1 MLLASPSLTCV
12 LSQAVQTVPLTV
24 ESQPLSQQRMRWWQI
39 LALVVVLG
47 WLYASV
53 LRHLV
58 WQWANDPNYSHGF
71 FVPLFSL
78 FVIWS
83 EREKLRK
90 LAIEPSWSGLVV
102 LLCGLAIL
110 AAGILGAELFLSRIS
125 LLLTIAG
132 LVVVSY
138 GWNHLRAIFFP
149 WVFLLFM
156 IPIPTIV
163 LNQITFPLQLLASK
177 VAAVTLPLTGVPV
190 LREGN
195 VIQLPA
201 MALEVAEACSG
212 IRSLT
217 SLATLAIIYGYLL
230 EPRTSIRVVLALASV
245 PIAVLAN
252 SFRIFGTGLLVQ
264 YWDPEKAE
272 GFFHAF
278 SGWLIFV
285 VSLAM
290 LFLLHRALQWMWP
303 EGAARP

>member
-1 MLLASPSLTCV
+1 MP
-12 LSQAVQTVPLTV
+12 
-24 ESQPLSQQRMRWWQI
+24 WWQI
-39 LALVVVLG
+39 LVFIAVLG

-58 WQWANDPNYSHGF
+58 GQWAHDPNYSHGF

-78 FVIWS
+78 FVLWS
-83 EREKLRK
+83 ERDQLRK
-90 LAIEPSWSGLVV
+90 LAVQPSTSGLLV
-102 LLCGLAIL
+102 LALGLAVL
-110 AAGILGAELFLSRIS
+110 AAGTLGAELFLSRVS

-138 GWNHLRAIFFP
+138 GWNHMRAIFFP

-156 IPIPTIV
+156 VPVPAIV

-177 VAAVTLPLTGVPV
+177 AAAVTLPWMGVPV

-212 IRSLT
+212 IRSLM
-217 SLATLAIIYGYLL
+217 SLATLAIIYGYLM
-230 EPRTSIRVVLALASV
+230 EPRTSVRVILALASV

-252 SFRIFGTGLLVQ
+252 SLRIIGTGLLVQ
-264 YWDPEKAE
+264 YWDPDKAQ
-272 GFFHAF
+272 GFFHTF

-285 VSLAM
+285 VSLIM
-290 LFLLHRALQWMWP
+290 LFILHRALQWMWP
-303 EGAARP
+303 EGASRA

>member
-1 MLLASPSLTCV
+1 MLLVSPSIPCV
-12 LSQAVQTVPLTV
+12 LSQAVQSVPLTV
-24 ESQPLSQQRMRWWQI
+24 ESQPLSQQRMPWWQI
-39 LALVVVLG
+39 LAFVVVLG

-58 WQWANDPNYSHGF
+58 WQWAHDPNYSHGF

-90 LAIEPSWSGLVV
+90 LAIEPSWSGLLV
-102 LLCGLAIL
+102 LLFGLVVL

-125 LLLTIAG
+125 LLVTIAG
-132 LVVVSY
+132 LVVISY

-212 IRSLT
+212 IRSLM

-230 EPRTSIRVVLALASV
+230 EPRTSIRVILGLASI

-303 EGAARP
+303 EGAARR

>member
-1 MLLASPSLTCV
+1 MLLLSPSTTCV
-12 LSQAVQTVPLTV
+12 LSQAVQTAPLTV
-24 ESQPLSQQRMRWWQI
+24 DSQPLSQQRMPWWQI
-39 LALVVVLG
+39 LALVAVLG

-58 WQWANDPNYSHGF
+58 WQWAHDPNYSHGF

-83 EREKLRK
+83 EREKLRN
-90 LAIEPSWSGLVV
+90 LAGEPSWSGLLV
-102 LLCGLAIL
+102 LLFGLAVL
-110 AAGILGAELFLSRIS
+110 TAGSLGAELFLSRIS
-125 LLLTIAG
+125 LLVTIAG
-132 LVVVSY
+132 LVVISY

-195 VIQLPA
+195 IIQLPA

-212 IRSLT
+212 IRSLM

-230 EPRTSIRVVLALASV
+230 EPRTSIRVILALASI

-272 GFFHAF
+272 GFFHTF

-290 LFLLHRALQWMWP
+290 LFLLHRALQWKWP
-303 EGAARP
+303 EGAARR

>member
-1 MLLASPSLTCV
+1 MP
-12 LSQAVQTVPLTV
+12 
-24 ESQPLSQQRMRWWQI
+24 WWQI
-39 LALVVVLG
+39 LVFVAVLA

-58 WQWANDPNYSHGF
+58 GQWAHDPNYSHGF

-83 EREKLRK
+83 ERDKLRK
-90 LAIEPSWSGLVV
+90 LTVEPSTSGLLVLFFGLVV
-102 LLCGLAIL
+102 L
-110 AAGILGAELFLSRIS
+110 AAGTLGAELFLSRVS

-132 LVVVSY
+132 LVVITY
-138 GWNHLRAIFFP
+138 GWNHMRAVFFP
-149 WVFLLFM
+149 WIFLLFM

-177 VAAVTLPLTGVPV
+177 AAAVTLPLMGVPV

-212 IRSLT
+212 IRSLM
-217 SLATLAIIYGYLL
+217 SLATLAIIYGYLM
-230 EPRTSIRVVLALASV
+230 EPRTSIRVILGLASV

-252 SFRIFGTGLLVQ
+252 SLRIIGTGLLVQ
-264 YWDPEKAE
+264 YWDPDKAQ
-272 GFFHAF
+272 GFFHTF

-285 VSLAM
+285 VSLIM
-290 LFLLHRALQWMWP
+290 LFILHRALQWMWP
-303 EGAARP
+303 EGASRA

>member
-1 MLLASPSLTCV
+1 MP
-12 LSQAVQTVPLTV
+12 
-24 ESQPLSQQRMRWWQI
+24 WWQI

-58 WQWANDPNYSHGF
+58 WQWAHDPNYSHGF

-90 LAIEPSWSGLVV
+90 LAIEPSWSGLLV
-102 LLCGLAIL
+102 LLFGLVVL

-125 LLLTIAG
+125 LLVTIAG
-132 LVVVSY
+132 LVVISY

-156 IPIPTIV
+156 IPIPAMSSTE
-163 LNQITFPLQLLASK
+163 ITFPLQLLASK
-177 VAAVTLPLTGVPV
+177 VGCCQSSAGGCAC

-212 IRSLT
+212 IRSLM

-230 EPRTSIRVVLALASV
+230 EPRTSIRVILGLAHRSRLQCWQIVL
-245 PIAVLAN
+245 
-252 SFRIFGTGLLVQ
+252 RI
-264 YWDPEKAE
+264 
-272 GFFHAF
+272 
-278 SGWLIFV
+278 
-285 VSLAM
+285 VSE
-290 LFLLHRALQWMWP
+290 P
-303 EGAARP
+303 GC

>member
-1 MLLASPSLTCV
+1 MLLISPSINCV
-12 LSQAVQTVPLTV
+12 LSQAVQTAPLPV
-24 ESQPLSQQRMRWWQI
+24 ASQPSSQQRLPWWQI
-39 LALVVVLG
+39 VVFVGVLG

-58 WQWANDPNYSHGF
+58 GQWAHDPNYSHGF

-83 EREKLRK
+83 ERDKLRK
-90 LAIEPSWSGLVV
+90 LAIQPSFSGLLV
-102 LLCGLAIL
+102 LAIGLMVL

-132 LVVVSY
+132 LVVLTF
-138 GWNHLRAIFFP
+138 GWNHMRAIFFP

-177 VAAVTLPLTGVPV
+177 VAAWTLPLVGVPV

-212 IRSLT
+212 IRSLM

-230 EPRTSIRVVLALASV
+230 EPRTSIRVILAFASV

-272 GFFHAF
+272 GFFHTF

-285 VSLAM
+285 VSLIM

-303 EGAARP
+303 EGAPRR